1 MYGTPITVVGNVSD
15 EPSDRLTQS
24 GKLVANFR
32 VASTPRRFDKA
43 SNSYVDSE
51 TLWLGVVCWQSLA
64 RNVLTS
70 IKKGQPVVV
79 TGRLVS
85 REFVKDEQRKVRFE
99 IIADAVGHNLAR
111 GTSTFEKAQ
120 RVGITSAAVDED
132 GVPENGVPENEAPE
146 DYPGDVLGAELIGAN
161 AHNGAVAGPV
171 NPLPGSGP
179 LVPLG

>member
-32 VASTPRRFDKA
+32 VASTPRHFDKA

-99 IIADAVGHNLAR
+99 IIADSVGHNLAR

-120 RVGITSAAVDED
+120 RVVGITSVAVDED
-132 GVPENGVPENEAPE
+132 GVPDNAVPEDHPE
-146 DYPGDVLGAELIGAN
+146 DVLGAELVGAE